1 MFKNLSKYRW
11 VLPVSLFICA
21 VIIFFA
27 VFAAGCTVE
36 EIQEPQVIGNHE
48 INVPDDDGTSDD
60 GAGNTGNG
68 SGNTDDGANT
78 ENPDPSEGETEVS
91 GLVIP
96 LADITSSASYY
107 GVTVNGTYMQ
117 VIVLEYNGT
126 YRTAFN
132 TCQVCYGSPKAY
144 FLQSGNYL
152 ICQNCKNR
160 FALSKVGITSG
171 GCNPYPILEADR
183 VQTEESI
190 IIPDDY
196 LVKCRK
202 LFIGWGG
209 AQV

>member
-1 MFKNLSKYRW
+1 MLSNLFKFRFTLVLTLLLSALL
-11 VLPVSLFICA
+11 V
-21 VIIFFA
+21 FFA
-27 VFAAGCTVE
+27 VFAGGCSE
-36 EIQEPQVIGNHE
+36 EETKEPTVIGNHE
-48 INVPDDDGTSDD
+48 INVPVDGGEPDDGT
-60 GAGNTGNG
+60 GNTGG
-68 SGNTDDGANT
+68 PDE
-78 ENPDPSEGETEVS
+78 ENPDPSEGGTEVS

-96 LADITSSASYY
+96 LADITSSATYY

-117 VIVLEYNGT
+117 VIVLEYGGS

-152 ICQNCKNR
+152 VCQNCKNR

-171 GCNPYPILEADR
+171 GCNPYPILAADR
-183 VQTEESI
+183 VQTEDSI